1 MTPIRDGWTWAKGV
15 WKAHP
20 SATGAVAAG
29 AAVVAVLGTGGAAL
43 VLGVPTVLAGAGI
56 SKAIAGDPGVQE
68 PKKEEKKE
76 EEKK

>member
-1 MTPIRDGWTWAKGV
+1 MTPIRDGWDWAKGV

-20 SATGAVAAG
+20 SATGAIAAG

-56 SKAIAGDPGVQE
+56 SKAIAGDPGV
-68 PKKEEKKE
+68 KEE